1 VLGRCT
7 SALRFSGL
15 SNNSREAAIAV
26 ALIGCKR
33 RRSRDRGEFLVMSF
47 NQAERHSPLIV
58 GVSQAI
64 CDVLRLVDTVATSDC
79 CVLIEGESGTG
90 KELIARRLC
99 AKSHRWDKPLIPVNC
114 AGISPALFESQFFGH
129 VRGAFTGAEQNM
141 LGLVRA
147 ADGGTLFL
155 DEVAEIPLNL
165 QPKLLRVI
173 QEQEVMAVGNPI
185 STKVDTR
192 FIAGT
197 NRNLRDWVAR
207 GEFRQDLFYRLN
219 VVRVVIP
226 PLRDRP
232 EDIPVLLDHFDA
244 WYSKHYTRPQVVIGP
259 AVRNILMS
267 YDWPGNVRELA
278 AWVERLY
285 ALGLE
290 PEVLMEMLLVEAGP
304 QHNASP
310 HGEPVSLDQAE
321 RRAIVQAMDVSDSN
335 QRRAAKLLEI
345 HRATLARKLRKHKL
359 T

>member
-1 VLGRCT
+1 M
-7 SALRFSGL
+7 AF
-15 SNNSREAAIAV
+15 
-26 ALIGCKR
+26 K
-33 RRSRDRGEFLVMSF
+33 
-47 NQAERHSPLIV
+47 QAERHSPPIV

-64 CDVLRLVDTVATSDC
+64 CDVLKLVDTVATSDC

-90 KELIARRLC
+90 KELVARRIC
-99 AKSHRWDKPLIPVNC
+99 AKSPRWDKPLIPVNC
-114 AGISPALFESQFFGH
+114 AGISSTLFESQFFGH

-155 DEVAEIPLNL
+155 DEVADIPLGL

-173 QEQEVMAVGNPI
+173 QEQEVMPVGNPTA
-185 STKVDTR
+185 TKVDTR

-197 NRNLRDWVAR
+197 NRNLRDMVAR

-232 EDIPVLLDHFDA
+232 KDIPPLLDYFDA
-244 WYSKHYTRPQVVIGP
+244 WYARHYKRPQVAISP

-278 AWVERLY
+278 SWVERLY

-290 PEVLMEMLLVEAGP
+290 PEVLLEMLLVEVGP
-304 QHNASP
+304 QHNATAS
-310 HGEPVSLDQAE
+310 GEPVTLGQAE
-321 RRAIVQAMDVSDSN
+321 RRAIVQAMDMTDSN
-335 QRRAAKLLEI
+335 QRRAAKLLDI

-359 T
+359 A